1 MNRNKRDFV
10 FHEFYFYQRV
20 RHLGAF
26 IPNPRRLRISGLPHL
41 RLPCLLRH
49 RTVRPPESHDV
60 VRSRVFH
67 LLDLHLHR
75 SGIVR
80 EGRRFLR
87 PGLRRRGVLL
97 PVLCVLRHGRAR
109 RAVAIS
115 YRDKCFG
122 DANQR

>member
-1 MNRNKRDFV
+1 MSTNMSEQRDELL
-10 FHEFYFYQRV
+10 HELHLHQRP
-20 RHLGAF
+20 RYLRTPLPH
-26 IPNPRRLRISGLPHL
+26 PRRLRISGLPHL

-67 LLDLHLHR
+67 LLHLHR
-75 SGIVR
+75 PGIVR

-115 YRDKCFG
+115 
-122 DANQR
+122 